1 MQNDDKHSSRAW
13 MWACIVLVNILIFVL
28 YELVGVCATAYFKLD
43 MKKNAPIEIE
53 EGQIGGK
60 VPYELVDNKEGPLI
74 TTYEQMLEQKDKFY
88 CDYNLLKTC
97 VAFSDTLVWDVIE
110 FEEGIVVPVLCNTSS
125 LQRSKY
131 SGHSY
136 TPYGTV
142 VEEPCEIV
150 DEIKEEYPDKQ
161 VISELY
167 IDMDG
172 GSRNSLRKNINPES
186 KMKEYV
192 EEAKDF
198 TLGILALLEIPLIL
212 LTHWILFIL
221 GIAPGLFYEPYIYKK
236 IHKEEEKY

>member
-1 MQNDDKHSSRAW
+1 MPTDDKHSSRAW

-28 YELVGVCATAYFKLD
+28 YELVGVCATAYFKMD

-186 KMKEYV
+186 KM
-192 EEAKDF
+192 
-198 TLGILALLEIPLIL
+198 
-212 LTHWILFIL
+212 
-221 GIAPGLFYEPYIYKK
+221 
-236 IHKEEEKY
+236 

>member
-1 MQNDDKHSSRAW
+1 MYFDEYNVKNLR
-13 MWACIVLVNILIFVL
+13 CIICTLNVAAVYGL
-28 YELVGVCATAYFKLD
+28 YSTVK
-43 MKKNAPIEIE
+43 
-53 EGQIGGK
+53 GQIGGK

-150 DEIKEEYPDKQ
+150 DEI
-161 VISELY
+161 
-167 IDMDG
+167 
-172 GSRNSLRKNINPES
+172 N
-186 KMKEYV
+186 
-192 EEAKDF
+192 
-198 TLGILALLEIPLIL
+198 
-212 LTHWILFIL
+212 FIQS
-221 GIAPGLFYEPYIYKK
+221 
-236 IHKEEEKY
+236 